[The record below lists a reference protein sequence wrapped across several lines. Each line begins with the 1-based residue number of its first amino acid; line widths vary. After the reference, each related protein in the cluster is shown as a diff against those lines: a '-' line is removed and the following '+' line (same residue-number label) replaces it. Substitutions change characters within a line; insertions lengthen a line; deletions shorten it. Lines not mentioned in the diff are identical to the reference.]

1 MQREKYKTYDM
12 GNIWNVD
19 FSKLEFLLAY
29 WREIEFPYNWNI
41 YSILYFQKHWVWD
54 VKWHFLCDKLN
65 INIEICL
72 FEEIEKLIN
81 FLKEH
86 KINWKTVE
94 EIFNEE
100 KFHEDVLGI
109 Y

>member
-1 MQREKYKTYDM
+1 MED
-12 GNIWNVD
+12 
-19 FSKLEFLLAY
+19 LLIH
-29 WREIEFPYNWNI
+29 WREIEFPYKN
-41 YSILYFQKHWVWD
+41 ILYYIVNSTDWYWYFWSD
-54 VKWHFLCDKLN
+54 ELKLN
-65 INIEICL
+65 MKVCL
-72 FEEIEKLIN
+72 FEEREKLIN

-100 KFHEDVLGI
+100 KFHEDVLWI

>member
-12 GNIWNVD
+12 GDIWNVD

-54 VKWHFLCDKLN
+54 VK
-65 INIEICL
+65 
-72 FEEIEKLIN
+72 
-81 FLKEH
+81 
-86 KINWKTVE
+86 
-94 EIFNEE
+94 
-100 KFHEDVLGI
+100 
-109 Y
+109 